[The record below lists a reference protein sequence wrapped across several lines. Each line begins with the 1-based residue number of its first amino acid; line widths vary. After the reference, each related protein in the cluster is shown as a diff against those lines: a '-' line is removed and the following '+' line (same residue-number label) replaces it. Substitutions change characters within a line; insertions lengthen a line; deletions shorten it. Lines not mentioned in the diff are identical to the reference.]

1 MSFVTKKMHIEVVK
15 IVKNLMKE
23 VAKFLI
29 LELQSHF
36 PSYGDLEV
44 LGVVFFQY

>member
-1 MSFVTKKMHIEVVK
+1 MTKIMYIEVVK
-15 IVKNLMKE
+15 IVKNLVKE

-36 PSYGDLEV
+36 PSYGVMEV
-44 LGVVFFQY
+44 LGVVFLQY